1 MIQYNIQLAIQYSL
15 ENKKKTIRKKLASVI
30 ESSGMLVSSEVF
42 KEMLQYLLHILG
54 QDRLRGI
61 VLWLIQLKLGL
72 QRCEY
77 LLL

>member
-1 MIQYNIQLAIQYSL
+1 MIQYNIQLATQYSL

-30 ESSGMLVSSEVF
+30 ESSGMLVSPKVF

-54 QDRLRGI
+54 QDRLHGI